1 MNWTHYLLAVVVS
14 GVVTSFTDW
23 FFMGVLFRDRYLA
36 APEVWRG
43 TPGQPEGSRI
53 FISMLEGLVS
63 CAAFIYLCW
72 LTQML
77 DIKTAL
83 TLAVIVWLAG
93 PLPLIRTNIAWIRM
107 HPLLG
112 VSHSLG
118 WLARFVV
125 SALVAVW
132 LLQ

>member
-1 MNWTHYLLAVVVS
+1 MNWTHYLLAVVLS
-14 GVVTSFTDW
+14 GIASSFTDW
-23 FFMGVLFRDRYLA
+23 FFMGVLFHDRYLA

-43 TPGQPEGSRI
+43 SPGQQQPSRI
-53 FISMLEGLVS
+53 LLSMLEGLVS
-63 CAAFIYLCW
+63 CAAFVYLCW
-72 LTQML
+72 LTNML
-77 DIKTAL
+77 TARSAL

-112 VSHSLG
+112 VSHSMG

-125 SALVAVW
+125 SALIAVW
-132 LLQ
+132 VL

>member
-14 GVVTSFTDW
+14 GIATSFTDW
-23 FFMGVLFRDRYLA
+23 FFMGVLFHDRYMA

-43 TPGQPEGSRI
+43 RPGEQQPSRI
-53 FISMLEGLVS
+53 LISMLEGLVS

-72 LTQML
+72 LTSML
-77 DIKTAL
+77 TYKGAL

-93 PLPLIRTNIAWIRM
+93 PLPLIRTNLAWIRM

-125 SALVAVW
+125 SALIAVW
-132 LLQ
+132 LL

>member
-14 GVVTSFTDW
+14 GVASSFTDW
-23 FFMGVLFRDRYLA
+23 FFMGVLFQDRYLA

-43 TPGQPEGSRI
+43 NPGQPETGRI
-53 FISMLEGLVS
+53 FMSMLVGLVS

-72 LTQML
+72 LTNML
-77 DIKTAL
+77 TVKSSL
-83 TLAVIVWLAG
+83 SLAVIVWLAG
-93 PLPLIRTNIAWIRM
+93 PLPLIRTNIAWMRM

-125 SALVAVW
+125 SALIAIW
-132 LLQ
+132 LL

>member
-1 MNWTHYLLAVVVS
+1 MNWTHYVLAVVLS
-14 GVVTSFTDW
+14 GIATSLTDW
-23 FFMGVLFRDRYLA
+23 FFMGVLFQDRYLA

-43 TPGQPEGSRI
+43 RPGEPEGSRI
-53 FISMLEGLVS
+53 LISTLVGLVS
-63 CAAFIYLCW
+63 CAAFIYLCR
-72 LTQML
+72 LTKML
-77 DIKTAL
+77 TVKSAL

-118 WLARFVV
+118 WLARFVIC
-125 SALVAVW
+125 ALIAVY
-132 LLQ
+132 LL

>member
-1 MNWTHYLLAVVVS
+1 MNWTHYLLAVVLS
-14 GVVTSFTDW
+14 GIASSFTDW
-23 FFMGVLFRDRYLA
+23 FFMGVLFHDRYLA

-43 TPGQPEGSRI
+43 SPRQPESGRI
-53 FISMLEGLVS
+53 FMSMLVGLVS

-72 LTQML
+72 LTNML
-77 DIKTAL
+77 TAKGAL

-125 SALVAVW
+125 SALITVW
-132 LLQ
+132 VL

>member
-1 MNWTHYLLAVVVS
+1 MNWTHYFLAVLAS
-14 GVVTSFTDW
+14 GVATSITDW
-23 FFMGVLFRDRYLA
+23 FFMGFLFHDRYLA

-43 TPGQPEGSRI
+43 TPGQPEPSRI
-53 FISMLEGLVS
+53 FMSMLIGLIS
-63 CAAFIYLCW
+63 CAAFIYLCG
-72 LTQML
+72 LTNML
-77 DIKTAL
+77 TAKTAMA
-83 TLAVIVWLAG
+83 LAVIVWLAG

-125 SALVAVW
+125 SGAIAVW
-132 LLQ
+132 LL

>member
-1 MNWTHYLLAVVVS
+1 MNWTRYFLAVLLS
-14 GVVTSFTDW
+14 GVASSFTDW
-23 FFMGVLFRDRYLA
+23 FFMGILFHDRYMA

-43 TPGQPEGSRI
+43 KPGEQQPSRI
-53 FISMLEGLVS
+53 LMSILVGLVS

-72 LTQML
+72 FTNMLTA
-77 DIKTAL
+77 KAAL

-93 PLPLIRTNIAWIRM
+93 PLPLIRTNIVWIRM

-125 SALVAVW
+125 SALIAAW
-132 LLQ
+132 LL

>member
-1 MNWTHYLLAVVVS
+1 MNWTHYLEAVVLS
-14 GVVTSFTDW
+14 GIATSFTDW
-23 FFMGVLFRDRYLA
+23 FFMGVLFHDRYMA

-43 TPGQPEGSRI
+43 RPGEQQPSRI
-53 FISMLEGLVS
+53 LISMLVGLVS

-72 LTQML
+72 LTNML
-77 DIKTAL
+77 AYKSAL

-125 SALVAVW
+125 SALIAVW
-132 LLQ
+132 LL

>member
-1 MNWTHYLLAVVVS
+1 MNWTHYLLEVVVS
-14 GVVTSFTDW
+14 GVATSFTDW

-53 FISMLEGLVS
+53 FISMLEGLVC

-118 WLARFVV
+118 WLARFVIC
-125 SALVAVW
+125 ALIAVY
-132 LLQ
+132 LL